1 MYKVFSAQT
10 FSVNDDGTKSMH
22 VILVSDED
30 PETLPTKGS
39 DVGMEANVTF
49 APMSMLVVPSVGK
62 MYLHDG
68 EKFYQF

>member
-10 FSVNDDGTKSMH
+10 FSTNADGTRSMH

-30 PETLPTKGS
+30 PKTLPTKGS
-39 DVGMEANVTF
+39 DVGMEANEIF
-49 APMSMLVVPSVGK
+49 APMSMLIVPSAGK

-68 EKFYQF
+68 EKFYPF